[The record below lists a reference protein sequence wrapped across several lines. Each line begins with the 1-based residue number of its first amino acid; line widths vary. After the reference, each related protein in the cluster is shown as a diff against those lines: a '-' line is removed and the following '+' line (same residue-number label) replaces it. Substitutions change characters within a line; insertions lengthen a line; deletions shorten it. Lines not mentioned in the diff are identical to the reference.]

1 MSNCFLTA
9 LKMSANDEKSLSG
22 AMNGLELVILD
33 GKQSALTAKQH
44 KTRKNSKIIP
54 KALSTKYMHI
64 FVVHAI
70 KRASKEKSLQ
80 HHFIITGRRFT
91 ANNHRQKHRKYSKK
105 CISSASAASRL
116 PSTETVFY
124 DQFFSF
130 YFKRINLAQCLKN
143 IFFFYW
149 DAYMFFMIH
158 RW

>member
-1 MSNCFLTA
+1 
-9 LKMSANDEKSLSG
+9 
-22 AMNGLELVILD
+22 
-33 GKQSALTAKQH
+33 
-44 KTRKNSKIIP
+44 
-54 KALSTKYMHI
+54 MHI

-130 YFKRINLAQCLKN
+130 YFKRINLAQCLKKLLLLLLGCLHVLHDTSMVSVHAQTIRN
-143 IFFFYW
+143 ILSSAVEDRKRLVRREAAKAFAVW
-149 DAYMFFMIH
+149 SN
-158 RW
+158 

>member
-1 MSNCFLTA
+1 
-9 LKMSANDEKSLSG
+9 
-22 AMNGLELVILD
+22 
-33 GKQSALTAKQH
+33 
-44 KTRKNSKIIP
+44 
-54 KALSTKYMHI
+54 MHI

-70 KRASKEKSLQ
+70 KRASKEESLQ

-158 RW
+158 RWWAHMLRQYATYWAQRWRIGRGWWEERRRRHSLFGATKTFALQEGIKK